1 MEILSKTNPK
11 IKEYIKLRDKKK
23 YRYESGFFVIEGLK
37 SVVEASVYGEVIS
50 LFYTEDAAQKSEI
63 SALVCS
69 ISESFKISYEV
80 AEKLADTKE
89 WQGVFA
95 VCKMPKFD
103 FKPNRDSRVLLLQK
117 LQDPGNMGTIL
128 RTAAAFNIDA
138 VYLCCCVD
146 NYSPKVVRSS
156 AGAIFKIPTII
167 EDEFRAIESF
177 KEQGIAVYGAAL
189 GDESEKLDS
198 SMFSGGCCVC
208 IGNEGQGLT
217 DEILQQVEKRVI
229 IPMGSESESLNAAV
243 AASIF
248 LWEMRR

>member
-1 MEILSKTNPK
+1 MDIISKTNPK

-37 SVVEASVYGEVIS
+37 SVAEASMYGEIVS
-50 LFYTEDAAQKSEI
+50 LFYTDGVSLKEELSDIIEKA
-63 SALVCS
+63 V
-69 ISESFKISYEV
+69 ESFKISDEV

-95 VCKMPKFD
+95 ICKMPIID
-103 FKPNRDSRVLLLQK
+103 FTLKSSSRVLLLQN

-128 RTAAAFNIDA
+128 RTAAAFQIDA
-138 VYLCCCVD
+138 IYLCCCVD

-156 AGAIFKIPTII
+156 AGAIFKIPAII
-167 EDEFRAIESF
+167 ADERSAINSF
-177 KEQGIAVYGAAL
+177 KELGIAVYGAAL
-189 GDESEKLDS
+189 CDDSEELSS

-217 DEILQQVEKRVI
+217 EELLQQVEKRVI
-229 IPMGSESESLNAAV
+229 IPMENESESLNAAV